1 MDKVYYKNLDY
12 KCSSKQ
18 NQSKGKSDVH
28 DDELPY
34 IGNLS
39 KFSELSKFSKEICK
53 ENFNIK
59 LVFNSFK
66 IKNYFQ
72 YKHPIS
78 DNLKSLLVYEFT
90 CASCS
95 FSCIGETLSSF
106 QQG

>member
-66 IKNYFQ
+66 VQN
-72 YKHPIS
+72 
-78 DNLKSLLVYEFT
+78 
-90 CASCS
+90 S
-95 FSCIGETLSSF
+95 FSKLVQNYLS
-106 QQG
+106 